1 MRKLIVQVTADRNP
15 DGAEGC
21 FARTQIVCPFQVCL
35 RTLATVCN
43 IKTQSGLGAAKLSIL
58 RPFGL

>member
-1 MRKLIVQVTADRNP
+1 MRKLILQVTAGRNP

-21 FARTQIVCPFQVCL
+21 FARTQRICPFQVCL
-35 RTLATVCN
+35 RTLITVRN